1 MKDERAT
8 PKNIEVSR
16 WVKKGKHWK
25 LETESV
31 TPAKYVERFKE
42 LRPWYKGARI
52 RSSISN
58 SSSILAKEIQ
68 P

>member
-1 MKDERAT
+1 MSDERAA

-25 LETESV
+25 LEIESV

-42 LRPWYKGARI
+42 LRPWHKGARI
-52 RSSISN
+52 RGSVLN
-58 SSSILAKEIQ
+58 SSSSSIQ
-68 P
+68 EHTP

>member
-1 MKDERAT
+1 MSDERAA
-8 PKNIEVSR
+8 PKNIEVCR

-25 LETESV
+25 LEIESL

-42 LRPWYKGARI
+42 LRGWYRGARI
-52 RSSISN
+52 RSSVSA
-58 SSSILAKEIQ
+58 SSSILAKEST

>member
-1 MKDERAT
+1 MSDERAA
-8 PKNIEVSR
+8 PKNIEVHR

-31 TPAKYVERFKE
+31 TPAKYVERFRE
-42 LRPWYKGARI
+42 GAGWLHGARV
-52 RSSISN
+52 RKPD
-58 SSSILAKEIQ
+58 AK